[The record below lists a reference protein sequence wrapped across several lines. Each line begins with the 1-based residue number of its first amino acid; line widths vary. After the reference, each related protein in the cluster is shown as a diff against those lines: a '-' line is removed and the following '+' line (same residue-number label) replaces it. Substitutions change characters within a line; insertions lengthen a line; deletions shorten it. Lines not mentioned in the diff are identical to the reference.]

1 MTLRPNRSIMVRM
14 TKSQKILDRDVG
26 QLEFN
31 RRVLALAQDERTPLL
46 ERVFF
51 LCILTS
57 NLDEFF
63 MKRVSMF
70 CRKGQVLDEFKV
82 RRLRELVLE
91 LQAQQ
96 AACFKDDIRP
106 ALANEGIHL
115 LSWEELEAGEQEE
128 AGQYFSN
135 NVYPVLTP
143 QAVDTSHPFPFISNL
158 SDSLVLRLLD
168 PETHESFFARV
179 KIPQQLPQ
187 WIELKSSAAVGQ
199 RRYVA
204 LRTMIQQHLG
214 DLFAGMTIDKVL
226 PIRVTRSAVVD
237 IEHAEASDLLEQVE
251 EELRERRQQ
260 FAVRLEHPPEADP
273 WLLERITR
281 EFQLSMVQIYE
292 MPGELDYTDLNDI
305 AMLPLKKL
313 RYPAWQ
319 PRSPIGLEDTD
330 SGIFKAI
337 RTRDIFVHHPYDSFD
352 SSVLRMIRAAV
363 DDKDVVAIKMTLYRT
378 SDDNPFIPWLI
389 EAAEAGKQVTC
400 LVELKAR
407 FDEQRNIRWANALR
421 DAGVNVV
428 HGVLGVKTHTKCML
442 IVRREGDA
450 VRSYAHIGTGNYH
463 PVTARFYT
471 DMGLLTCN
479 SELTREVATLF
490 HYLTGRAREVEFN
503 RLLIAPMTLKKRLLE
518 MIEQE
523 VEHKQAGR
531 PARIIAKLNQLED
544 KDIIKALYQASQA
557 GVRIDLIVR
566 GFCVLRPGVENLS
579 PTIRVISVVGR
590 FLEHSRVYYFR
601 NGAEKKLKG
610 EFYIG
615 SADWMNRNLEHRIEA
630 VTPVFDHGIR
640 KRIWNALKVMR
651 ADKRQAWEMQ
661 GDGSYVQLFSE
672 EGDARASVEG
682 THQALMDRT
691 SRRSISD
698 ERWRDIWLPF
708 RNRETDH
715 LVAPSRPEPRTDRR
729 PGKSA

>member
-1 MTLRPNRSIMVRM
+1 M
-14 TKSQKILDRDVG
+14 SQSPKLLDRDLG
-26 QLEFN
+26 LLEFN

-51 LCILTS
+51 LSILTS

-70 CRKGQVLDEFKV
+70 CRKGQVLDEIKL
-82 RRLRELVLE
+82 RRFREVVTQ

-96 AACFKDDIRP
+96 ARCFEEDIRP
-106 ALANEGIHL
+106 ALAVEGIHL
-115 LSWEELEAGEQEE
+115 LNWEDLKPGEQEE
-128 AGQYFSN
+128 ASEYFSR

-168 PETHESFFARV
+168 PDTNESFFARV

-187 WIELKSSAAVGQ
+187 WIELKSNPLAGE

-204 LRTMIQQHLG
+204 LRTMIQQHLEE
-214 DLFAGMTIDKVL
+214 LFAGMTIEKVL
-226 PIRVTRSAVVD
+226 PMRVTRSAVVE
-237 IEHAEASDLLEQVE
+237 IEHADASDLLEQVE

-273 WLLERITR
+273 WLLERVTR
-281 EFQLSMVQIYE
+281 EFGLSPVQIYE
-292 MPGELDYTDLNDI
+292 KTGELDYTDLNDI
-305 AMLPLKKL
+305 AMLPIPNL
-313 RYPAWQ
+313 RYPKWE
-319 PRSPIGLEDTD
+319 PRTPVGLEDSD
-330 SGIFKAI
+330 IGIFKAI
-337 RTRDIFVHHPYDSFD
+337 RNRDIFVHHPYDSFD
-352 SSVLRMIRAAV
+352 ASVLRIIRAAV

-378 SDDNPFIPWLI
+378 SDDTPFIPWLI

-442 IVRREGDA
+442 IVRREGDV

-463 PVTARFYT
+463 PVTARHYT

-479 SELTREVATLF
+479 AELTREVATLF
-490 HYLTGRAREVEFN
+490 HYLTGRARKIEFKQ
-503 RLLIAPMTLKKRLLE
+503 LLVAPMTLKKRLLE
-518 MIEQE
+518 MIAREI
-523 VEHKQAGR
+523 EHQVAGR
-531 PARIIAKLNQLED
+531 PSRIIAKLNQLQD
-544 KDIIKALYQASQA
+544 KDIIEALYAASQA

-566 GFCVLRPGVENLS
+566 GFCILRPGVEKLS
-579 PTIRVISVVGR
+579 PTIRVVSIVGR

-601 NGAEKKLKG
+601 NGTEKKLQG

-615 SADWMNRNLEHRIEA
+615 SADWMHRNLEQRIEA
-630 VTPVFDHGIR
+630 VTPVYDPDIR
-640 KRIWNALKVMR
+640 KRIWNVLKVMR

-661 GDGSYVQLFSE
+661 GDGSYVQLFAE
-672 EGDARASVEG
+672 EGDARAAVEG
-682 THQALMDRT
+682 THQALMDRN
-691 SRRSISD
+691 SRISD

-708 RNRETDH
+708 RQSPTDP
-715 LVAPSRPEPRTDRR
+715 LAQPDRPEPRADSI
-729 PGKSA
+729 PG

>member
-1 MTLRPNRSIMVRM
+1 MK
-14 TKSQKILDRDVG
+14 TKSTSNLLDRDLG

-51 LCILTS
+51 LSILTS

-63 MKRVSMF
+63 MKRISIY
-70 CRKGQVLDEFKV
+70 CRKGQVLDEIKV
-82 RRLRELVLE
+82 KRLRDVVID
-91 LQAQQ
+91 LQDQQ
-96 AACFKDDIRP
+96 AACFQDDVRP
-106 ALANEGIHL
+106 ALADEGIHL
-115 LSWEELEAGEQEE
+115 INWEDLRKKEKQEADE
-128 AGQYFSN
+128 YFAR

-168 PETHESFFARV
+168 PETNESFFARV

-187 WIELKSSAAVGQ
+187 WIQLSSSAGVGE
-199 RRYVA
+199 RRFVA
-204 LRTMIQQHLG
+204 LRAMINHHLG
-214 DLFAGMTIDKVL
+214 DLFAGMTIDRVL
-226 PIRVTRSAVVD
+226 PIRVTRSAVVEID
-237 IEHAEASDLLEQVE
+237 HAEASDLLEQVE

-273 WLLERITR
+273 WLLDRVIS
-281 EFQLSMVQIYE
+281 EFKLSPVLIYE
-292 MPGELDYTDLNDI
+292 KPGELDYTDLNDI
-305 AMLPLKKL
+305 ALLPIPHL
-313 RYPAWQ
+313 RYPSWQ
-319 PRSPIGLEDTD
+319 PRSPIGLENYE

-337 RTRDIFVHHPYDSFD
+337 RRQDIFVHHPYDSFD
-352 SSVLRMIRAAV
+352 ASVLRIIRAAV

-378 SDDNPFIPWLI
+378 SDDTPFIPWLI
-389 EAAEAGKQVTC
+389 EAAESGKQVTC

-442 IVRREGDA
+442 IVRREGKD

-471 DMGLLTCN
+471 DMGLFTCN
-479 SELTREVATLF
+479 PDLTREVATLF
-490 HYLTGRAREVEFN
+490 HYLTGRSRKVDFKE
-503 RLLIAPMTLKKRLLE
+503 LLVAPMTLKTRLLE
-518 MIEQE
+518 MIKREIEHQE
-523 VEHKQAGR
+523 AGR

-544 KDIIKALYQASQA
+544 SDIIEALYSASQA
-557 GVRIDLIVR
+557 GVKIDLIVR
-566 GFCVLRPGVENLS
+566 GFCILRPGVEGLS

-601 NGAEKKLKG
+601 NGADKKLQG

-615 SADWMNRNLEHRIEA
+615 SADWMHRNLEHRIEA
-630 VTPVFDHGIR
+630 VTPVYDPSIR
-640 KRIWNALKVMR
+640 KRIWNMLKVMR

-661 GDGSYVQLFSE
+661 GDGSYVQLFAN

-708 RNRETDH
+708 RHREASA
-715 LVAPSRPEPRTDRR
+715 LSAPKRPEPRADSR